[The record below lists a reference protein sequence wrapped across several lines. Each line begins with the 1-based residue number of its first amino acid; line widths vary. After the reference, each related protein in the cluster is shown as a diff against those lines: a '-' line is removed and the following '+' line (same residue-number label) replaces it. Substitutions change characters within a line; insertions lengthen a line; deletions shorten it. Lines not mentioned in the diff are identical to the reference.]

1 MNKSIFVMLT
11 CLIFGLVFI
20 SACTPN
26 DVNVSPTE
34 IDSATAPTEV
44 IEEESPTEPSSTPT
58 TAPTEIIL
66 PEGPS
71 IAELQGAGH
80 ITPFRN
86 ERVENVVGIVTTFSG
101 SGFYIQSP
109 EPDNDPA
116 TSDGI
121 FVSKPGLQKVKPGDL
136 VVVSGKVIERY
147 PDGGQGGLSITE
159 ITFTEYEIISSGNPI
174 PEPILIGGD
183 GRQIPTEIIDD
194 DQLDRFDPENDGL
207 DFYESLE
214 SMLVQISDPVA
225 VGGISKYRE
234 LPLVTDLGVNATGLS
249 ERGTLVIS
257 ADDYNPE
264 RILVDD
270 ALRSLPGD
278 ITMGSRPVG
287 PLVGVVDYTFGM
299 FKIQPIAKPKFI
311 YGEIIADFA
320 PEANESDLTVAAY
333 NVENLDAGDLEERFT
348 TFANHVVI
356 NLHSPD
362 ILILSEVQD
371 NDGEEQTS
379 KAEADLTGKAM
390 IDAILAAG
398 GPEYIYV
405 DITPIYAKDGGAPG
419 GNIRV
424 GFLYRT
430 DRGITMAP
438 RPTGDA
444 TTAVQAVA
452 VNGTVGL
459 SHNPGRIDP
468 TNFAFRSSRKALV
481 GEFIYQGETIFVI
494 GMHMNS
500 KGGDTPPFGE
510 TQPPRLESEGQRLQQ
525 AEVIHQ
531 FILELLA
538 IDPEAKII
546 LAGDLNDFQ
555 FSAPILTVQGDEL
568 YNLMNELPEN
578 ERYTYIYEGNAQV
591 LDHILISNS
600 LREYLTC
607 FTPVHI
613 NSELPADLRF
623 SDHDPV
629 ITCLNFSN

>member
-1 MNKSIFVMLT
+1 MNKSIFVMLA
-11 CLIFGLVFI
+11 CLMIGLFFLSGCVPNKE
-20 SACTPN
+20 TPTIV
-26 DVNVSPTE
+26 DSPTT
-34 IDSATAPTEV
+34 IPTV
-44 IEEESPTEPSSTPT
+44 IEEETPTETTPT
-58 TAPTEIIL
+58 KAPTDIVL

-80 ITPFRN
+80 ITPYRN
-86 ERVENVVGIVTTFSG
+86 EFVENVVGIVTTFSG

-159 ITFTEYEIISSGNPI
+159 ITFTEYEIISNGNPI
-174 PEPILIGGD
+174 PEPILIGGN
-183 GRQIPTEIIDD
+183 GRHIPTEIIDD
-194 DQLDRFDPENDGL
+194 DQLDKFDPENDGL

-214 SMLVQISDPVA
+214 SMLIQINDPVA

-234 LPLVTDLGVNATGLS
+234 LPLVADMGANATGLS
-249 ERGTLVIS
+249 QRGTLVIS

-264 RILVDD
+264 RILIDD
-270 ALRSLPGD
+270 AVRSLPGD
-278 ITMGSRPVG
+278 ITIGSRPIG

-299 FKIQPIAKPKFI
+299 FKIQPVAKPTFI
-311 YGEIIADFA
+311 YGEITEDFA
-320 PEANESDLTVAAY
+320 PESNDSELTVAAY
-333 NVENLDAGDLEERFT
+333 NVENLDAADNEERFA
-348 TFANHVVI
+348 TFGKHIVV

-362 ILILSEVQD
+362 ILVLSEVQD
-371 NDGEEQTS
+371 NDGEQQTS
-379 KAEADLTGKAM
+379 KAEADLTGQAM
-390 IDAILAAG
+390 KDTILAAG
-398 GPEYIYV
+398 GPEYIYI
-405 DITPIYAKDGGAPG
+405 DITPEYGKDGGAPG

-424 GFLYRT
+424 GFLYRS
-430 DRGITMAP
+430 DRGITLAS
-438 RPTGDA
+438 RPAGEA

-452 VNGTVGL
+452 LNGTVAL

-481 GEFIYQGETIFVI
+481 GEFLYQGETIFII

-500 KGGDTPPFGE
+500 KGGDTPLFGE
-510 TQPPRLESEGQRLQQ
+510 TQPPRLESERQRLQQ

-531 FILELLA
+531 FIAELLA
-538 IDPEAKII
+538 IDPNAKIL

-555 FSAPILTVQGDEL
+555 FSAPLLTLQGDEL
-568 YNLMNELPEN
+568 YNLINELPVN
-578 ERYTYIYEGNAQV
+578 ERYTYMYEGNAQV
-591 LDHILISNS
+591 LDHILVSQT
-600 LREYLTC
+600 LRENLTC
-607 FTPVHI
+607 FAPVHL
-613 NSELPADLRF
+613 NSELPADIRF

-629 ITCLNFSN
+629 ISCWDFSK